1 MKIVAA
7 VFKQIWITLVLALL
21 LLALYASLGRQLAPL
36 LESRHSQIE
45 TWQHQAWAEVRMTH
59 LSASWSGLSPTLY
72 VQGLSVAGTQGV
84 RIKTLSVELDVV
96 QSLISWLPCVSFCAG

>member
-45 TWQHQAWAEVRMTH
+45 AWLSTWLGQEVRMTH
-59 LSASWSGLSPTLY
+59 LSASWSGF
-72 VQGLSVAGTQGV
+72 
-84 RIKTLSVELDVV
+84 
-96 QSLISWLPCVSFCAG
+96 LP